1 MSTTSL
7 KLQILSLQN
16 CANALSDPSSPFVI
30 NWGMANLEK
39 IIPALAEF
47 ILDGLAWKD
56 FENPFLSSI
65 SVLEPSQAI
74 TWGVAITLILSESQ
88 R

>member
-1 MSTTSL
+1 M
-7 KLQILSLQN
+7 
-16 CANALSDPSSPFVI
+16 
-30 NWGMANLEK
+30 E
-39 IIPALAEF
+39 
-47 ILDGLAWKD
+47 D